1 MSESVKKVVKKPEAE
16 ILVDKQL
23 EIANGTKRPDF
34 IGLILFSAFILI
46 FAVAFWV
53 VPDNEK
59 SELERR
65 QLTQCP
71 EFTFQRLWQDIKKD
85 TSELFMT
92 YEEKLAATDSNPSL
106 ADEIADYYSD
116 QFPLRNQLRTL
127 KAASEIFL
135 GKRENN
141 DVMFGDG
148 GYLIKKDTLT
158 QLDENE
164 NVIDSNKAIDNIT
177 ENAKMLR
184 NLKKYIDTRYSSDIQ
199 FITAIAGRSVD
210 VMESKLPSFY
220 PYDDTVEAYWDAY
233 ENATNEY
240 GLTTVDLREALTKHV
255 ENGEYVYYKTDHH
268 WTSDGAYYAYVE
280 LANALGI
287 TPVDKS
293 NYNIQTVS
301 DDFYGTVY
309 AKSGAALGGAD
320 EIKLYRYE
328 GDEQFTVSIPY
339 GNEVCEYK
347 GFYSLNYLETADK
360 YGMFIGHSDTE
371 VGGNNAVTYVTKDTD
386 EERQTL
392 ILIKDSFAHSV
403 VPFLAQHYDLVILDL
418 RYTGDETLENI
429 IANNDVKALLVL
441 ENMETFMND
450 SDTLTKAFS

>member
-1 MSESVKKVVKKPEAE
+1 MSENVKKEIKKPEAE

-23 EIANGTKRPDF
+23 EIAAGTKHPDF
-34 IGLILFSAFILI
+34 IGLVLFSAFILI
-46 FAVAFWV
+46 FAVAFWI

-71 EFTFQRLWQDIKKD
+71 EFTLGRLWQDIKKD

-158 QLDENE
+158 QLDGDTGEE
-164 NVIDSNKAIDNIT
+164 IKSDKAIENIT
-177 ENAKMLR
+177 KNIKYLNAL
-184 NLKKYIDTRYSSDIQ
+184 NNIYAEDVQ
-199 FITAIAGRSVD
+199 VITAIAGRSVD

-220 PYDDTVEAYWDAY
+220 PYDKTVEIYWDAY
-233 ENATNEY
+233 ENAAKEK
-240 GLTTVDLREALTKHV
+240 GLTTVDLRKALTKHV

-287 TPVDKS
+287 TPIDKS
-293 NYNIQTVS
+293 QYDIQTVS
-301 DDFYGTVY
+301 DDFCGTVY
-309 AKSGAALGGAD
+309 AKAGAALGGAD
-320 EIKLYRYE
+320 EIKLYRYD
-328 GDEQFTVSIPY
+328 GDEQFTVRIPY

-347 GFYSLNYLETADK
+347 GFYSFNYLETADQ
-360 YGMFIGHSDTE
+360 YGMFIGHSDTS

-386 EERQTL
+386 EERETL

-418 RYTGDETLENI
+418 RYTGDETVLNV
-429 IANNDVKALLVL
+429 IASNNVKAIVVL

-450 SDTLTKAFS
+450 SSALQKAFS